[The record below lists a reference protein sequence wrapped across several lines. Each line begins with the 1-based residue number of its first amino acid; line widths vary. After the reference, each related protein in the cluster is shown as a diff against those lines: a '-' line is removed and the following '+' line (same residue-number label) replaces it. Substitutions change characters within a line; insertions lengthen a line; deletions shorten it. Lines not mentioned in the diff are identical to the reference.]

1 MFVQERHNQ
10 ILKQLNQKG
19 SVKVKELSHQYQVS
33 EDCIRKDLS
42 VLEKKGLLKKTYG
55 GAVQVRLNPHLY
67 KSEDRKKTPNDER
80 VVIAKK
86 ALDLIQDGD
95 VLFLDMSLSNVELAK
110 MLTDSYLK
118 ITVITNMIDILNIL
132 RHSQVSVI
140 FIGGQL
146 NHEKDGF
153 WGSLSIQ
160 MMDSFQIDK
169 AFLGV
174 VGVDMFTQHL
184 STYHIDDGMMKSKVI
199 KQSQY
204 SYILCEQRKFQEDGH
219 YIYASLDDIQGII
232 VASKEHID
240 VQNENIMII

>member
-10 ILKQLNQKG
+10 ILNQLNQKG
-19 SVKVKELSHQYQVS
+19 SIKVKELSRQYQVS

-42 VLEKKGLLKKTYG
+42 ALEKKGLLKKTYG
-55 GAVQVRLNPHLY
+55 GAVQVRSNPHLY
-67 KSEDRKKTPNDER
+67 KSEDRKKIPNDER
-80 VVIAKK
+80 IVIAKK
-86 ALDLIQDGD
+86 ALNLIQDGD
-95 VLFLDMSLSNVELAK
+95 VVFLDVSLSNVELAK
-110 MLTDSYLK
+110 MIADAYLK

-160 MMDSFQIDK
+160 MMNSFQIDK

-174 VGVDMFTQHL
+174 VGVDLFTQHL
-184 STYHIDDGMMKSKVI
+184 STYYIDDGVMKSKVI
-199 KQSQY
+199 EQSRY

-219 YIYASLDDIQGII
+219 YIYATLDDIQGMI
-232 VASKEHID
+232 VASKECID
-240 VQNENIMII
+240 VQDDNIVII